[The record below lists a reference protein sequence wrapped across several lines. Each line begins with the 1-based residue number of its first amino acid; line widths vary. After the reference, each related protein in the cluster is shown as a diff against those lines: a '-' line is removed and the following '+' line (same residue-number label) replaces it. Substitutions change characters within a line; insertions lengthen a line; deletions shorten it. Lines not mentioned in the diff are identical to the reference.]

1 MPWMSRLLGP
11 LSETISSVSGAALRA
26 GGREDRRRRHR
37 AGGKRSHGFE
47 EIATLHAKSPFGFDW
62 SFCRD
67 SAKLMPTGPSAKALK
82 MRRVLTSAR
91 NGRRLRFA
99 QLHTNARFRAETLG
113 AFVGWVERS
122 ETHQS
127 RWVSLRSTHP
137 TTRAEKTTDR
147 HEAGPSLPSPIA
159 LFGRGHCVS
168 DRGLRKRGGRIA
180 AQPIEERRHQDVG
193 DRDRG
198 RDARNRRTSPC
209 MKPKKVSTAPA
220 SAKADASTNFC
231 VDDEDADRAEHE
243 AGEDRAAAEHVRAP
257 DRARRPGRACRSR
270 RPPRWCRRRRARRRS

>member
-1 MPWMSRLLGP
+1 MSPTFMSSASSSFELVAVVILRAVRQRLHLVAD
-11 LSETISSVSGAALRA
+11 ESVVTVPRHFVAGHVGADAVDVEIVWSAFGDDQQRFRTPLRA
-26 GGREDRRRRHR
+26 GGREDGRRRHR

-47 EIATLHAKSPFGFDW
+47 EIATFHAKSPFGFDW
-62 SFCRD
+62 SFCRGLRKAHANRAKRQGFENAAGSD
-67 SAKLMPTGPSAKALK
+67 ISAKWAAPALRAIAYK
-82 MRRVLTSAR
+82 RTVC
-91 NGRRLRFA
+91 
-99 QLHTNARFRAETLG
+99 AETLG

-180 AQPIEERRHQDVG
+180 AQSIEERRY
-193 DRDRG
+193 
-198 RDARNRRTSPC
+198 
-209 MKPKKVSTAPA
+209 
-220 SAKADASTNFC
+220 
-231 VDDEDADRAEHE
+231 
-243 AGEDRAAAEHVRAP
+243 
-257 DRARRPGRACRSR
+257 
-270 RPPRWCRRRRARRRS
+270 